1 MKTVLLAYE
10 REQDLNAVEA
20 LLKARGHTVMRAKNG
35 VDALDQVRRDGP
47 SVVVSD
53 VLLPKLDGFA
63 LCRRIKEDPLVQHIP
78 VLLHTLRFDGPKYE
92 AFAAEVGAEKFFSRG
107 TKLET
112 VAEAI
117 EGLKAGSGTM
127 RIPAIVPELL
137 EKREQDRK
145 RLAEVEQQAR
155 DLEHSKTQL
164 VESQRM
170 LREEYAR
177 IQQEARDRDATN
189 AATIRDLQATI
200 HDLQA
205 KIGELE
211 SLQQRLADSE
221 SKARGA
227 AADSQAELA
236 RVALLESRMVELQ
249 AGRARAQAAATD
261 SERVLSMLPL
271 PTWICDMES
280 LQIQSVSDSAAALFD
295 ITPEKIR
302 GRALRDVWNGFEL
315 PADSLAP
322 SEATYTRPNGNEVRL
337 ELRRQSISFG
347 GRPCWLMVGRDVTQE
362 RVQRAASEREALLTS
377 AAERAAGAFA
387 LADAQGKLTL
397 VNDAFLE
404 LTGVAAANAATLT
417 LEQFDV
423 RAGDDS
429 TVRSASVSND
439 GTLLR
444 EVRWERPNGSTFDV
458 ELCVVPLPG
467 SSDLRVVSARDITNR
482 RRVLDRAER
491 DQRRLSGLL
500 DLTHRAHALTE
511 NELLGAALKLLEPLT
526 GSSSGYAF
534 LALADAPQLEL
545 AARSGSDVDSAALN
559 VLARWRGAPNAGTAL
574 FDCASSMRAATR
586 EAPEATGALQQ
597 AGLPETLQ
605 RQLAVPLMDG
615 NRLVGVLLLANKA
628 EPYDDEDRRHAA
640 LVADALWKMMRRRRS
655 DAEVVSA
662 MDHMERVM
670 MGAIEA
676 LAQATEIQDGL
687 KTGRSRRVSE
697 LAAGIGTTLGLPGHT
712 VRGLRI
718 IGQLI
723 DVGMMQVPR
732 EILWR
737 PGQLS
742 AGEFELVKT
751 HAERGYEALR
761 RIEFPWPVA
770 EAVRQHHERVDGSGY
785 PRGLRGDDI
794 LLEARIVA
802 VADAVEAMLSPR
814 PQRSPLSLGTCIEEL
829 HSQAGRRYDARVVG
843 ACVKLLRDREVAQA
857 GAPVA
862 GQRIA

>member
-10 REQDLNAVEA
+10 REQDLNAMES
-20 LLKARGHTVMRAKNG
+20 LLKARGHTVLRAKNG
-35 VDALDQVRRDGP
+35 VDALEQVRREGP
-47 SVVVSD
+47 SVIVSD

-63 LCRRIKEDPLVQHIP
+63 LCRRIKDDPLVQHIP
-78 VLLHTLRFDGPKYE
+78 LLLHTLRFDGPKYE
-92 AFAAEVGAEKFFSRG
+92 AFAAEVGAERFFARG

-112 VAEAI
+112 VVEAI

-127 RIPAIVPELL
+127 RMPAIVPELL

-170 LREEYAR
+170 LREEYGR
-177 IQQEARDRDATN
+177 IQQEGRDRETAS
-189 AATIRDLQATI
+189 AATIRELQTRVR
-200 HDLQA
+200 
-205 KIGELE
+205 ELE

-221 SKARGA
+221 SRARGV

-236 RVALLESRMVELQ
+236 RVSLLESRMVELQ
-249 AGRARAQAAATD
+249 AGRARAQATATD

-271 PTWICDMES
+271 PTWICDMEA

-295 ITPEKIR
+295 ITPEKLR
-302 GRALRDVWNGFEL
+302 GRALKDVWNGFEL
-315 PADSLAP
+315 SADTLLPA
-322 SEATYTRPNGNEVRL
+322 EANYTRPNGDEVRL
-337 ELRRQSISFG
+337 ELRRQSISYG
-347 GRPCWLMVGRDVTQE
+347 GRPCWLMVGRDVTEE
-362 RVQRAASEREALLTS
+362 RAQRATSERETLLTT
-377 AAERAAGAFA
+377 AAEQAAGAIALSDAEGRLTFA
-387 LADAQGKLTL
+387 NA
-397 VNDAFLE
+397 AFLA
-404 LTGVAAANAATLT
+404 LTGVAEPDAGSLT
-417 LEQFDV
+417 LEQLEF
-423 RAGDDS
+423 RTGDDS
-429 TVRSASVSND
+429 TVRSAAVSGD
-439 GTLLR
+439 GRLLR
-444 EVRWERPNGSTFDV
+444 ETRWKRPNGTVFDV
-458 ELCVVPLPG
+458 ELSVTPLPAPA
-467 SSDLRVVSARDITNR
+467 DLRVVAARDITNR
-482 RRVLDRAER
+482 RRLFDRAER
-491 DQRRLSGLL
+491 DQRRLAGLL
-500 DLTHRAHALTE
+500 DITQRAHSMTE
-511 NELLGAALKLLEPLT
+511 NELFGAALKLLEPLT
-526 GSSSGYAF
+526 GSASAYGF
-534 LALADAPQLEL
+534 LALPDAPQVEL
-545 AARSGSDVDSAALN
+545 SARSGGDADTAALN
-559 VLARWRGAPNAGTAL
+559 VLAKWRGAPTAGTAL
-574 FDCASSMRAATR
+574 FDCVSSLRAVVR
-586 EAPEATGALQQ
+586 DGDEGTGVLQQ
-597 AGLPETLQ
+597 AGVPQTLH
-605 RQLAVPLMDG
+605 RQLAVPIMDG
-615 NRLVGVLLLANKA
+615 SRLVGALLLADKPEA
-628 EPYDDEDRRHAA
+628 YDDDDRRHAT
-640 LVADALWKMMRRRRS
+640 LVADTIWKVMRRRRS

-662 MDHMERVM
+662 MEHMERVM
-670 MGAIEA
+670 LGSIEA

-697 LAAGIGTTLGLPGHT
+697 LAAGIGTLLGLPGHT

-814 PQRSPLSLGTCIEEL
+814 PQRSPLSLGSCIEEL
-829 HSQAGRRYDARVVG
+829 HSQAGRRYDARVVS
-843 ACVKLLRDREVAQA
+843 ACVKLLRDREA
-857 GAPVA
+857 GQTSAVVA

>member
-10 REQDLNAVEA
+10 REQDLNAVES
-20 LLKARGHTVMRAKNG
+20 LLKARGHTVVRAKNG
-35 VDALDQVRRDGP
+35 VDALEQVRRDGP
-47 SVVVSD
+47 SAVVSD

-107 TKLET
+107 TKLEA

-145 RLAEVEQQAR
+145 RLAEIEQQAR

-177 IQQEARDRDATN
+177 IQQEARDRDAAN
-189 AATIRDLQATI
+189 VATIRDLQA
-200 HDLQA
+200 
-205 KIGELE
+205 KVRELE
-211 SLQQRLADSE
+211 SLQQRLADAE
-221 SKARGA
+221 SKARGV

-236 RVALLESRMVELQ
+236 RVSLLESRMVELQ

-271 PTWICDMES
+271 PTWICDMET

-295 ITPEKIR
+295 ITPEKLR
-302 GRALRDVWNGFEL
+302 GRALNDIWNGFEL
-315 PADSLAP
+315 PADTLAP
-322 SEATYTRPNGNEVRL
+322 SEATYARPNGDELRL

-347 GRPCWLMVGRDVTQE
+347 GRPCWLMVGRDVTRE

-377 AAERAAGAFA
+377 AAERAAGALA
-387 LADAQGKLTL
+387 LADAQGKLAL
-397 VNDAFLE
+397 VNDAFLD
-404 LTGVAAANAATLT
+404 LTGVTAANATGLT
-417 LEQFDV
+417 LEQFEA
-423 RAGDDS
+423 RAGDES
-429 TVRSASVSND
+429 TVRSAAVSND
-439 GTLLR
+439 GKLLR
-444 EVRWERPNGSTFDV
+444 EAKWKRANGSLFDV
-458 ELCVVPLPG
+458 ELSVVPLPG
-467 SSDLRVVSARDITNR
+467 PNDLRVVSVRDITNR

-491 DQRRLSGLL
+491 DQRRLAGLI
-500 DLTHRAHALTE
+500 DLTQRAHALTE

-534 LALADAPQLEL
+534 LALAEAPQLEL
-545 AARSGSDVDSAALN
+545 AARSGSDVDTAALN
-559 VLARWRGAPNAGTAL
+559 VLARWRGAPGAGTAL
-574 FDCASSMRAATR
+574 FDCVSSMRAVTR
-586 EAPEATGALQQ
+586 DTDEPTGALQQ
-597 AGLPETLQ
+597 AGLPEKLQ
-605 RQLAVPLMDG
+605 RQLAAPLMDG
-615 NRLVGVLLLANKA
+615 NRLVGVLLLADKA
-628 EPYDDEDRRHAA
+628 EPYDDDDRRQTA
-640 LVADALWKMMRRRRS
+640 LVADAIWKTLRRRRS

-670 MGAIEA
+670 MGSIEA

-687 KTGRSRRVSE
+687 KTGRSRRVAE

-712 VRGLRI
+712 IRGLRI
-718 IGQLI
+718 TGQLI

-829 HSQAGRRYDARVVG
+829 HSQAGRRYDARVVS
-843 ACVKLLRDREVAQA
+843 ACVKLLRDREASQA
-857 GAPVA
+857 GGAQVA

>member
-10 REQDLNAVEA
+10 REQDLNAMDV
-20 LLKARGHTVMRAKNG
+20 LLKARGHTVLRAKNG
-35 VDALDQVRRDGP
+35 VDALEQVRRDGP
-47 SVVVSD
+47 SVVVTD

-78 VLLHTLRFDGPKYE
+78 VLLHTLRFEGPKYE
-92 AFAAEVGAEKFFSRG
+92 AFAADVGAEKFFARG
-107 TKLET
+107 TKLEV

-127 RIPAIVPELL
+127 RMPAIVPELL

-170 LREEYAR
+170 LREEYGR
-177 IQQEARDRDATN
+177 IQQEASDRETAS
-189 AATIRDLQATI
+189 AVTIRELQGRVR
-200 HDLQA
+200 D
-205 KIGELE
+205 LE

-221 SKARGA
+221 SRARGA
-227 AADSQAELA
+227 AADSQAEVA
-236 RVALLESRMVELQ
+236 RVSLLESRLVELQ
-249 AGRARAQAAATD
+249 AGRARAQATATD

-271 PTWICDMES
+271 PTWICDMET

-295 ITPEKIR
+295 ITPEKLR
-302 GRALRDVWNGFEL
+302 GRALKDVWNGFEL
-315 PADSLAP
+315 SADTMLPTDAS
-322 SEATYTRPNGNEVRL
+322 YTRPNGDEVRL
-337 ELRRQSISFG
+337 ELRRQSISYG
-347 GRPCWLMVGRDVTQE
+347 GRPCWLMIGRDVTGE
-362 RVQRAASEREALLTS
+362 RAQRATSDRETLL
-377 AAERAAGAFA
+377 AAAAAQAAGAIA
-387 LADAQGKLTL
+387 LSDAEGRLTL
-397 VNDAFLE
+397 ANDKFLS
-404 LTGVAAANAATLT
+404 LTGVAEADAGSLT
-417 LEQFDV
+417 LEQLDA
-423 RAGDDS
+423 RTGDDS
-429 TVRSASVSND
+429 TVRSAAVAGD
-439 GTLLR
+439 GRLLR
-444 EVRWERPNGSTFDV
+444 ETRWKRPDGALFDV
-458 ELCVVPLPG
+458 ELSVTPLPG
-467 SSDLRVVSARDITNR
+467 SGDLRVVSARDITNR

-491 DQRRLSGLL
+491 DQRRLAGLL
-500 DLTHRAHALTE
+500 DITQRAPLLTE
-511 NELLGAALKLLEPLT
+511 NELFGAALKLLELLT
-526 GSSSGYAF
+526 GSASAYGF
-534 LALADAPQLEL
+534 LALPEAPQLEL
-545 AARSGSDVDSAALN
+545 SARSGGGADTAALN
-559 VLARWRGAPNAGTAL
+559 VLAKWRGSPVAGTAL
-574 FDCASSMRAATR
+574 FDCVSSMRAVVR
-586 EAPEATGALQQ
+586 DVDEGTGVLQQ
-597 AGLPETLQ
+597 AGVPETLH
-605 RQLAVPLMDG
+605 RQLAVPIMDG
-615 NRLVGVLLLANKA
+615 SRLVGALLLADKPEA
-628 EPYDDEDRRHAA
+628 YDEDDRRHAA
-640 LVADALWKMMRRRRS
+640 LVADTVWKIMRRRRS

-662 MDHMERVM
+662 MEHMERVM
-670 MGAIEA
+670 LGSIEA

-697 LAAGIGTTLGLPGHT
+697 LAAGIGTLLGLPGHT

-814 PQRSPLSLGTCIEEL
+814 PQRSPLSLGSCIEEL
-829 HSQAGRRYDARVVG
+829 HSQAGRRYDARVIS
-843 ACVKLLRDREVAQA
+843 ACVKLLRDREAGQA
-857 GAPVA
+857 TAAVA